1 MDINVEKSEAFQ
13 INFPA
18 DLPNIADEL
27 DSNGVDAFDNNEKR
41 ICDGQN
47 VFENY
52 DGNSHANFIGDFGVE
67 KAASSS
73 KNIHTTEN
81 STFKLSGIVVSNIKT
96 IPELIAI
103 NRPKV
108 QSKPID
114 MDDLKYTMSILHMHF
129 LEEYSGTFDTET
141 KMCLFTLDISL
152 KYSIVKTIIGWNVQ
166 PTFNN
171 ILYDERFVALLLNFV
186 IGKENLRLNNLPK
199 DRIRFIRVN
208 YKYHYVLI
216 EFLSSLFSFLPFSNV
231 FPQSRE
237 R

>member
-1 MDINVEKSEAFQ
+1 MDINVEKSDEFQ
-13 INFPA
+13 KNLPA

-27 DSNGVDAFDNNEKR
+27 DSNGVDVYDNNEKR
-41 ICDGQN
+41 FCDGQN
-47 VFENY
+47 VLENN
-52 DGNSHANFIGDFGVE
+52 DGKNQANFIGDFGGE
-67 KAASSS
+67 KVASSS
-73 KNIHTTEN
+73 TNIHTTEN
-81 STFKLSGIVVSNIKT
+81 STFKLSVTVDSNIKNV
-96 IPELIAI
+96 PDLIAI

-129 LEEYSGTFDTET
+129 PEEYSGTFDAET
-141 KMCLFTLDISL
+141 KMCRFTLDISL

-199 DRIRFIRVN
+199 ERIRFIRGDC
-208 YKYHYVLI
+208 KYHYVLI
-216 EFLSSLFSFLPFSNV
+216 KFLSSLFSFLPFSNV